1 MMTAGHWL
9 FPEDNLGR
17 WRGLNN
23 GDAEH
28 FRKSPITSLAREI
41 IQNSLDASD
50 RDGEPVSVS
59 FELLDIPIDEFPDA
73 KNLLQKLNN
82 AVSNQNQD
90 NRTKSALEKGIEV
103 LSKPKIRV
111 LKISER
117 NTKGMTGPYY
127 DVSSPFYAYTKGSG
141 LSQKGEGKIGSFG
154 IGKKAPMT
162 NSSLRTIFVS
172 TKYQESVAT
181 TQFLCQGISEW
192 VSHIDK
198 DHGGK
203 IIDGAGFWGMGT
215 KSDPIDDE
223 SNIPAWLQR
232 KDIGT
237 NIYVCGFN
245 ADSSSWASILI
256 SSVLSSFFASI
267 ENGRL
272 EVNAENFEVNKNT
285 ISALFDSMELATA
298 LQSLEDEDHLERF
311 NLAKHFHQCLLQ
323 PSQPLST
330 QVQEPLGHFAIKT
343 MVAEGLPRS
352 VGFIRDGMFINANC
366 ITSLKRF
373 TNTLD
378 FVAVV
383 ECKSEAGNKVLREM
397 EPPEHNNFEGSR
409 YPSGQKLLNILG
421 KKLREQLSK
430 VITPEMGNEA
440 TVNFMSDLFGIESE
454 NGIQNT
460 NSPIDIDPNGKIKQ
474 TVKASALKIPRVKS
488 RDVDDFGDDENG
500 IEVGEKET
508 LEPGGTKGSKVI
520 PDQNGDKKSPNGD
533 GENQLGKEVEVIN
546 PRTIWQKDGGIETFI
561 TIPKHGEY
569 LIRFEI
575 SGSEHD
581 ELLKVISTNCGRPF
595 NDGVVISSNGDKDRI
610 QFKVKF
616 EQNFQA
622 AFVVSAYE
630 I

>member
-1 MMTAGHWL
+1 MTGGHWL

-17 WRGLNN
+17 WKGLNN

-28 FRKSPITSLAREI
+28 FRKSPISSLAREI

-50 RDGEPVSVS
+50 QDNEPVSVC
-59 FELLDIPIDEFPDA
+59 FELLDISLDEFPDA
-73 KNLLQKLNN
+73 ENLLDKLNN
-82 AVSNQNQD
+82 ALSNKNQD
-90 NRTKSALEKGIEV
+90 NRTKSALEKGVEV

-111 LKISER
+111 LKISEK
-117 NTKGMTGPYY
+117 NTKGMVGPYY
-127 DVSSPFYAYTKGSG
+127 DLSSPFYAYTKGSG

-172 TKYQESVAT
+172 TKYQDLESDI
-181 TQFLCQGISEW
+181 QFLCQGISEW
-192 VSHIDK
+192 VSHEG
-198 DHGGK
+198 HGGK
-203 IIDGAGFWGMGT
+203 IIDGAGFWGMGA
-215 KSDPIDDE
+215 KSDPINDE
-223 SNIPAWLQR
+223 SSIPTWLQR
-232 KDIGT
+232 AGIGT

-245 ADSSSWASILI
+245 ADSGSWASILI

-267 ENGRL
+267 ESGRL
-272 EVNAENFEVNKNT
+272 EVSAENFEVNKNT
-285 ISALFDSMELATA
+285 ISGLFESVELATA

-323 PSQPLST
+323 STPPLST

-352 VGFIRDGMFINANC
+352 VGFIRDGMFISANC
-366 ITSLKRF
+366 IPSLRRF

-397 EPPEHNNFEGSR
+397 EPPEHNNFEGAR
-409 YPSGQKLLNILG
+409 YPGGQKLLNTLG

-454 NGIQNT
+454 SGVQNT

-474 TVKASALKIPRVKS
+474 TVKASVLKIPRVKS
-488 RDVDDFGDDENG
+488 NDVDDFGDDENG
-500 IEVGEKET
+500 IGVGSSDT
-508 LEPGGTKGSKVI
+508 IDPGGDKGSKVI
-520 PDQNGDKKSPNGD
+520 PNQNGDSKSPNGD
-533 GENQLGKEVEVIN
+533 GENQLGKEAEVVN
-546 PRTIWQKDGGIETFI
+546 PRTIWQQDGGIETFI
-561 TIPKHGEY
+561 TIPKQGDY

-595 NDGVVISSNGDKDRI
+595 NDGVVISSTGEKERI

-616 EQNFQA
+616 EQSFQA